1 MCGDRD
7 VSIDVTSEIEFDN
20 ISCFEWFLL
29 CYVVERR
36 EEQRSVTERLVT
48 NARMKDGI

>member
-29 CYVVERR
+29 CYVDYG
-36 EEQRSVTERLVT
+36 EENENKGVTE
-48 NARMKDGI
+48 GY